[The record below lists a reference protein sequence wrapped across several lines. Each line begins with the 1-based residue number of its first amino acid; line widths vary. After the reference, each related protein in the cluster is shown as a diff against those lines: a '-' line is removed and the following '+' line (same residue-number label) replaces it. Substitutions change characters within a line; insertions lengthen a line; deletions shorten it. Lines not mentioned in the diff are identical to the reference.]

1 MLVNEN
7 VIEQLCVDAGS
18 TRTQK
23 AKKYQIDI
31 EISTNMSYYYTYR
44 GYF

>member
-23 AKKYQIDI
+23 AKKYQMMGKVQI
-31 EISTNMSYYYTYR
+31 TKVKQL
-44 GYF
+44 

>member
-23 AKKYQIDI
+23 AKK
-31 EISTNMSYYYTYR
+31 ISNDGKSANYKSR
-44 GYF
+44 IRKRKQL

>member
-23 AKKYQIDI
+23 TKSTCNTKLYMIISNYKKIKKNQ
-31 EISTNMSYYYTYR
+31 
-44 GYF
+44 